1 MKVYLILKHFYQLM
15 KTSDSKRGSNASSIS
30 SNSLL
35 NSVSG
40 GSDKQLVRRS
50 SGKEK
55 RLVRRSSSKSTRD
68 KENGANVST
77 SGIASSSKKWDSGAS
92 KVASLG
98 SSIPCELPM
107 VSGTSPARTKMMN
120 RHSNPVGITEQD
132 CTEVDVQTYHVTLTY
147 KPRI

>member
-1 MKVYLILKHFYQLM
+1 M

-35 NSVSG
+35 NTVAG

-55 RLVRRSSSKSTRD
+55 RLVRRSSSKSKRD
-68 KENGANVST
+68 KENGANTSCVST
-77 SGIASSSKKWDSGAS
+77 TGIATCSKKRDSGIS
-92 KVASLG
+92 KVSLG
-98 SSIPCELPM
+98 SSISVEPTV
-107 VSGTSPARTKMMN
+107 VSGSSPARTKVIS
-120 RHSNPVGITEQD
+120 RHSNPIGITEQD
-132 CTEVDVQTYHVTLTY
+132 CTEIDVQAYHVTLTY

>member
-1 MKVYLILKHFYQLM
+1 M

-30 SNSLL
+30 SNSLM
-35 NSVSG
+35 NSVTG

-55 RLVRRSSSKSTRD
+55 RLVRRSSSKSKKD
-68 KENGANVST
+68 KENGANASSLSA
-77 SGIASSSKKWDSGAS
+77 SGIASCSKKWDSNIG
-92 KVASLG
+92 KVSLG
-98 SSIPCELPM
+98 SSLSVEPPM
-107 VSGTSPARTKMMN
+107 VSGSSPSRSKVLN
-120 RHSNPVGITEQD
+120 RHSTPVGITEQD

>member
-1 MKVYLILKHFYQLM
+1 MR
-15 KTSDSKRGSNASSIS
+15 TSDSKRGSNASSIS

-35 NSVSG
+35 NSVTG

-55 RLVRRSSSKSTRD
+55 RLVRRSSSKCKRD
-68 KENGANVST
+68 KENGANT
-77 SGIASSSKKWDSGAS
+77 SGIASCSKKWDSGIS
-92 KVASLG
+92 KVSLG
-98 SSIPCELPM
+98 SSISAEPPM
-107 VSGTSPARTKMMN
+107 VSGSSPARSKVLN
-120 RHSNPVGITEQD
+120 RHSNPIGITEQD

>member
-1 MKVYLILKHFYQLM
+1 M

-30 SNSLL
+30 SNSLM
-35 NSVSG
+35 NSVAG

-55 RLVRRSSSKSTRD
+55 RLVRRSSSKSKKD
-68 KENGANVST
+68 KENGANTLSA
-77 SGIASSSKKWDSGAS
+77 SGIASCSKKWDTNLG
-92 KVASLG
+92 KVSLG
-98 SSIPCELPM
+98 SSLPAEPPM
-107 VSGTSPARTKMMN
+107 VSGSSPSRTKVLN
-120 RHSNPVGITEQD
+120 RHSTPIGITEQD

>member
-1 MKVYLILKHFYQLM
+1 M

-30 SNSLL
+30 SNSLM

-55 RLVRRSSSKSTRD
+55 RLVRRSSSKSKKD
-68 KENGANVST
+68 KENGANTLSA
-77 SGIASSSKKWDSGAS
+77 SGIASCSKKWDTNLG
-92 KVASLG
+92 KVSLG
-98 SSIPCELPM
+98 SSLPAEPPM
-107 VSGTSPARTKMMN
+107 VSGSSPSRTKVLN
-120 RHSNPVGITEQD
+120 RHSTPVGITEQD

>member
-1 MKVYLILKHFYQLM
+1 M

-30 SNSLL
+30 SNSLM
-35 NSVSG
+35 NTVAG

-55 RLVRRSSSKSTRD
+55 RLVRRSSSKSKKD
-68 KENGANVST
+68 KENGANTLSA
-77 SGIASSSKKWDSGAS
+77 SGIASCSKKWDTNLG
-92 KVASLG
+92 KVSLG
-98 SSIPCELPM
+98 SSLPAEPPM
-107 VSGTSPARTKMMN
+107 VSGSSPSRTKVLN
-120 RHSNPVGITEQD
+120 RHSTPVGITEQD

>member
-1 MKVYLILKHFYQLM
+1 M

-30 SNSLL
+30 SNSLM
-35 NSVSG
+35 NSVAG

-55 RLVRRSSSKSTRD
+55 RLVRRSSSKSKKD
-68 KENGANVST
+68 KENGANTLSA
-77 SGIASSSKKWDSGAS
+77 SGIASCSKKWDTNLG
-92 KVASLG
+92 KVSLG
-98 SSIPCELPM
+98 SSLPAEPPM
-107 VSGTSPARTKMMN
+107 VSGSSPSRSKVLN
-120 RHSNPVGITEQD
+120 RHSTPIGITEQD

>member
-1 MKVYLILKHFYQLM
+1 M
-15 KTSDSKRGSNASSIS
+15 KTSDSKRGSNASSVS

-35 NSVSG
+35 NSVGG

-55 RLVRRSSSKSTRD
+55 RLVRRSSSKSKRD
-68 KENGANVST
+68 KENGANASCMST
-77 SGIASSSKKWDSGAS
+77 SGIATCSKKWDSGVS
-92 KVASLG
+92 KVVSLG
-98 SSIPCELPM
+98 SSLPTEPPV
-107 VSGTSPARTKMMN
+107 VSGSSPARTKVIN

-132 CTEVDVQTYHVTLTY
+132 CTEVDVQAYHVTLTY

>member
-1 MKVYLILKHFYQLM
+1 M

-30 SNSLL
+30 SNSLM
-35 NSVSG
+35 NSVAG

-55 RLVRRSSSKSTRD
+55 RLVRRSSSKSKKD
-68 KENGANVST
+68 KENGANTLSA
-77 SGIASSSKKWDSGAS
+77 SGIASCSKKWDTSLG
-92 KVASLG
+92 KVSLG
-98 SSIPCELPM
+98 SSLPAEPPM
-107 VSGTSPARTKMMN
+107 VSGSSPSRTKVLN
-120 RHSNPVGITEQD
+120 RHSTPIGITEQD

>member
-1 MKVYLILKHFYQLM
+1 M

-30 SNSLL
+30 SNSLM
-35 NSVSG
+35 NSVAG

-55 RLVRRSSSKSTRD
+55 RLVRRSSSKSKKD
-68 KENGANVST
+68 KENGANTLSA
-77 SGIASSSKKWDSGAS
+77 SGIASCSKKWDTNLG
-92 KVASLG
+92 KVSHG
-98 SSIPCELPM
+98 SSLPAEPPM
-107 VSGTSPARTKMMN
+107 VSGSSPSRSKVLN
-120 RHSNPVGITEQD
+120 RHSTPVGITEQD

>member
-1 MKVYLILKHFYQLM
+1 M

-30 SNSLL
+30 SNSLM
-35 NSVSG
+35 NSVAG

-55 RLVRRSSSKSTRD
+55 RLVRRSSSKSKKD
-68 KENGANVST
+68 KENGANTLSA
-77 SGIASSSKKWDSGAS
+77 SGIASCSKKWDTNLG
-92 KVASLG
+92 KVSLG
-98 SSIPCELPM
+98 SSLPAEPPM
-107 VSGTSPARTKMMN
+107 VSGSSPSRTKVLN
-120 RHSNPVGITEQD
+120 RHSTPVGITEQD